1 MKRTPRSRASTE
13 LAAAFL
19 VPTALLGLLF
29 LFAPGLDLA
38 FTGLF
43 YSPADGFTQN
53 GAAWERLL
61 YDSVDWIVGAAVIG
75 SLAVLLSDAFRKG
88 PFRRR
93 GRVAALLLVVIAI
106 GPGLIVNGVLKEHW
120 GRARPR
126 NVTQF
131 GGDRLFTPALV
142 IADQCDRNC
151 SFSAGHPSAGF
162 ALAAL
167 GYAYAARRRRL
178 AVIVAATGF
187 GLLVGLAR
195 VAAGGHFLSD
205 VLFSGLI
212 VVGLAVVL
220 GNRWIGPAPEP

>member
-1 MKRTPRSRASTE
+1 MIRTTRSPTSTE

-19 VPTALLGLLF
+19 VPTALLGLVF
-29 LFAPGLDLA
+29 LLAPELDLA

-43 YSPADGFTQN
+43 YSPTGGFTQN
-53 GAAWERLL
+53 GAPWERLL
-61 YDSVDWIVGAAVIG
+61 YDSVDWIVGAAVVG
-75 SLAVLLSDAFRKG
+75 SLAVLLSDVFRKG

-126 NVTQF
+126 NVTEF
-131 GGDRLFTPALV
+131 GGDRQFTPALV

-167 GYAYAARRRRL
+167 GYAYASRRRRL
-178 AVIVAATGF
+178 AVILAATGF

-220 GNRWIGPAPEP
+220 GNRWIGSAPDP